1 MKKIIKI
8 GQKELELECN
18 LGTAAFFQELTG
30 RNLFDLTAELSAKL
44 ADASR
49 EIEALRVQGE
59 VDKTAIL
66 NSNSAIK
73 NLAAAK
79 ADAIDMA
86 SKLTYIM
93 QLQAKHGKEKK
104 DIFEIREELNK
115 DDLLIWMMDF
125 EADSFDI
132 NTYKE
137 VLGFWK
143 SQTQTTSEAKN

>member
-1 MKKIIKI
+1 MKKTIKI

-49 EIEALRVQGE
+49 EIDALRVQGE

-66 NSNSAIK
+66 NSNSAVKI
-73 NLAAAK
+73 LAAAK

-86 SKLTYIM
+86 SKLAYIM
-93 QLQAKHGKEKK
+93 ELQAKHGKEKK
-104 DIFEIREELNK
+104 DIFEIREKLNK
-115 DDLLIWMMDF
+115 DDLLVWMMNFD
-125 EADSFDI
+125 ADSFDI

-137 VLGFWK
+137 VLEFWK